1 MTDLDKVYIDACLFI
16 DMAKYKA
23 VMASGDENERN
34 VWLIKRFIKAAK
46 DNKIKVLTSSLSI
59 AECTH
64 IKGADDPSDETKR
77 FFDTLLASGKSGVD
91 LVQPTR
97 AIIRQA
103 RDLRWLHG
111 IHLKG
116 ALDAIHVATA
126 LYFGCGELLTTDKK
140 ILNKHELHELGLN
153 VCKPEQ
159 TTLLPGRYRQG
170 DLLSS
175 GN

>member
-1 MTDLDKVYIDACLFI
+1 MTDPHKIYIDSCLFI

-23 VMASGDENERN
+23 VMASENENERN
-34 VWLIKRFIKAAK
+34 VWLIKQFINAAK

-64 IKGADDPSDETKR
+64 IKGADNPSDETKR
-77 FFDTLLASGKSGVD
+77 FFDTLLASGRSGVE
-91 LVQPTR
+91 LAQPTR
-97 AIIRQA
+97 AIIGKA

-111 IHLKG
+111 IRLKG

-126 LYFGCGELLTTDKK
+126 MYFECGELLTTDKK
-140 ILNKHELHELGLN
+140 ILNKRELHELGLN

-159 TTLLPGRYRQG
+159 TTLLPEKYRQG
-170 DLLSS
+170 DLLP
-175 GN
+175 